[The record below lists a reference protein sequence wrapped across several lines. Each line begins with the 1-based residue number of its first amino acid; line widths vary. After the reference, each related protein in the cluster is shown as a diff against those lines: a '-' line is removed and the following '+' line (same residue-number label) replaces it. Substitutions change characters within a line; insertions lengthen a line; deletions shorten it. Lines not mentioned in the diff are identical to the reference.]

1 MQIEWD
7 EEKDA
12 QNRAKHGVGLG
23 DAVLL
28 DWAVGREIVDGRMD
42 YGEDRIV
49 RYAKIDDRLHVCIYT
64 LRGNTRRII
73 SLRKANN
80 REILNYGI

>member
-1 MQIEWD
+1 MEIEWD

-12 QNRAKHGVGLG
+12 QNRAKHGLALA
-23 DAVLL
+23 DAAQL
-28 DWAVGREIVDGRMD
+28 DWAVGRDIQDGRAD
-42 YGEDRIV
+42 YGEIRFV
-49 RYAKIDDRLHVCIYT
+49 RYAMLDLRLHVCVYT
-64 LRGNTRRII
+64 MRGDSRRII